1 MIVCSCN
8 ERSDKELKN
17 EAATGTPWEEAV
29 LKLPVSNVCG
39 RCKHLCKPMYAEAR
53 KQAGFP
59 PEPEKRRRQRNTRDD
74 GTSSSGGGTP

>member
-8 ERSDKELKN
+8 LRSDTELKA
-17 EAATGTPWEEAV
+17 EAAKGTPWADAV

-39 RCKHLCKPMYAEAR
+39 HCKNLCKPMYAEAR

-59 PEPEKRRRQRNTRDD
+59 PETKTRRRRRNNKC
-74 GTSSSGGGTP
+74 SGGATGSEI